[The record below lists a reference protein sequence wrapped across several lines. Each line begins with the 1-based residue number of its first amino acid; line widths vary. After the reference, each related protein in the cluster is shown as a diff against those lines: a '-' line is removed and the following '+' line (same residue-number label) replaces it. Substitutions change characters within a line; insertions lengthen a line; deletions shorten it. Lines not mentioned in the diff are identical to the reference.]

1 MATIRS
7 EREPDAHEA
16 IATTEQLTQLR
27 DLGGRLEHVV
37 AQYDRLV
44 CELFGTQAAPSGFTS
59 HVHLVN
65 RELGHVTRR
74 LQDLMV
80 HQDEARRNRTR
91 ASTREPD
98 RGRRERR
105 QAAPLHAVDRPSVIK
120 PFIPAAHRHRVP
132 TMPEPT
138 RIAAVR

>member
-7 EREPDAHEA
+7 EREPDAHQA
-16 IATTEQLTQLR
+16 IATTEHLTQLR

-59 HVHLVN
+59 HVNLVN

-80 HQDEARRNRTR
+80 HQDEARRNRTC
-91 ASTREPD
+91 ASTREAD

-105 QAAPLHAVDRPSVIK
+105 QTVPLHGVERPSVIK
-120 PFIPAAHRHRVP
+120 PFIPASRRHRLPMV
-132 TMPEPT
+132 PEPT
-138 RIAAVR
+138 RIAAIR